1 MFINYFDN
9 YIATATIQNPNVQSL
24 INNTQLFQVTA
35 PPNSAPPVSVLELDV
50 DMQDIED
57 IPVISRQSQVQH

>member
-24 INNTQLFQVTA
+24 INNTQLLQVTA